1 LFCYRFG
8 DTKVLLRVFDR
19 EQVGPK
25 EEARMEAT
33 FTAARKG
40 EHHVVINFQSSELTD
55 IYGQFTITE
64 PPTFLDN
71 MTL

>member
-1 LFCYRFG
+1 
-8 DTKVLLRVFDR
+8 
-19 EQVGPK
+19 
-25 EEARMEAT
+25 MEAT

-71 MTL
+71 MMLQDISERLKKLKNAMQKSAAFI